1 MILSSRKSV
10 LKEGKQL
17 DKIDVEMKS
26 NLFKNSK
33 KDPWVRA
40 SGKKKQTF
48 QNFYVVLG

>member
-1 MILSSRKSV
+1 M

-17 DKIDVEMKS
+17 EKIDVEMKS
-26 NLFKNSK
+26 NLFRNSK

-48 QNFYVVLG
+48 QIFLCGVGLTHCHI